1 MYSTHEGTHPITESA
16 IRFFASSHQL
26 SQLAPRTR
34 ILCVLFLLGILSQ
47 AISGILMH
55 HHGAGWTPTSISL
68 YYRGSEAPATANH
81 AAFGIDAPD
90 NPSATPTPTGRIAI
104 ARSYGTLLEVAHLHL
119 VAMPLILFIVA
130 HLFSMTPSGKQRWAG
145 ALCYGSFVAAAA
157 DILTPFALRY
167 GSSAFAPV
175 KLAAFLALEA
185 SLVAMVLVT
194 LCAALASFRSLPTNP
209 GSATFSR
216 AD

>member
-1 MYSTHEGTHPITESA
+1 
-16 IRFFASSHQL
+16 
-26 SQLAPRTR
+26 
-34 ILCVLFLLGILSQ
+34 
-47 AISGILMH
+47 MH
-55 HHGAGWTPTSISL
+55 HHGAGWTPNSIAL
-68 YYRGSEAPATANH
+68 YYRGSDIPATASS
-81 AAFGIDAPD
+81 ATFGIDAPD
-90 NPSATPTPTGRIAI
+90 TPSASPVPSGRIAI
-104 ARSYGTLLEVAHLHL
+104 GRSYGTLLEVAHLHL

-185 SLVAMVLVT
+185 SLVAMVLIT
-194 LCAALASFRSLPTNP
+194 LCAALGSFRSSPTNA
-209 GSATFSR
+209 GSGTFTR

>member
-1 MYSTHEGTHPITESA
+1 
-16 IRFFASSHQL
+16 
-26 SQLAPRTR
+26 
-34 ILCVLFLLGILSQ
+34 
-47 AISGILMH
+47 MH
-55 HHGAGWTPTSISL
+55 HHGAGWTPTSIAL
-68 YYRGSEAPATANH
+68 YYRGSDIPTPARSAT
-81 AAFGIDAPD
+81 FGIDAPD
-90 NPSATPTPTGRIAI
+90 NPSTSPVPSGRIAI
-104 ARSYGTLLEVAHLHL
+104 GRSFGTLLEVAHLHL

-185 SLVAMVLVT
+185 SLVAMVLIT
-194 LCAALASFRSLPTNP
+194 LCAALGSFRSSPTNA
-209 GSATFSR
+209 GSGTP
-216 AD
+216 